1 MDISLSPLS
10 AISSREQMQ
19 QVARLLDHHVGAGEQ
34 RWRHLD
40 LVLLDFDLLLLLRHL
55 RRLWQADAQDALV
68 DSGVLR
74 ASVKQF
80 THLPSFAP

>member
-19 QVARLLDHHVGAGEQ
+19 QVARLLDHLVGAGEQ

-68 DSGVLR
+68 DSGVFR

>member
-19 QVARLLDHHVGAGEQ
+19 QVARLLDHLVGAGEQ